1 MDFPLTFDVY
11 FDDDSLEVNTS
22 VHIKETIQESDAHR
36 AFDATFKSVILDME
50 GLHTHVDLNNMRVSR
65 RTTRTKLK

>member
-1 MDFPLTFDVY
+1 M
-11 FDDDSLEVNTS
+11 NTS

-50 GLHTHVDLNNMRVSR
+50 GLHTHVDLNNIKYPPKFPRQ
-65 RTTRTKLK
+65 KF

>member
-1 MDFPLTFDVY
+1 M
-11 FDDDSLEVNTS
+11 NTS
-22 VHIKETIQESDAHR
+22 VHIKETSQESDAHR

-50 GLHTHVDLNNMRVSR
+50 GLHTHFDLNNMRVSR